1 MAYIAITSELKRKR
15 WMREGLVQAV
25 SKSFW
30 SPYTGM
36 SEDSVVVQVNN
47 MNASEGHTVVFDY
60 DGNLSGRAV
69 KGKDTAYGK
78 GEKKKKF
85 SNKITVDRYRLVAD
99 NGDAFDAVD
108 VGDLSLSQHED
119 SRSKLADLFVRW
131 KDQMIFDVAQG
142 FVGTTPSHIIN
153 FGSTFDYN
161 NLIDLEQYVKSAT
174 GFTTGGAIAR
184 TPLMPYRLA
193 DGRSFYLLILDSFT
207 ATKLKKSSGY
217 QTLVYNADVRGED
230 NRAIKGVIGKLGS
243 LLIVE
248 AEMFFGF
255 TDNLGSTVNF
265 EDTEV
270 EIAGMRRYDSNSA
283 WTGQSDF
290 DTGGTLELTSRNIIV
305 GRNAIQL
312 AFGKMPDYRFQPS
325 QDFGI
330 KSESAVEF
338 WTNAQ
343 KTKLV
348 AEMEDYKAAK
358 LAGYDF
364 GIIAVDV
371 ITEAAG

>member
-290 DTGGTLELTSRNIIV
+290 DTGGTLQLTSRNIIV

-371 ITEAAG
+371 ITEAAD

>member
-1 MAYIAITSELKRKR
+1 
-15 WMREGLVQAV
+15 MREGLVQAV

-174 GFTTGGAIAR
+174 GFTTGSSIAR

-290 DTGGTLELTSRNIIV
+290 DTGGTLQLTSRNIIV

>member
-108 VGDLSLSQHED
+108 IGDLSLSQHSD

-161 NLIDLEQYVKSAT
+161 NLIDLEQYVKSST
-174 GFTTGGAIAR
+174 GFTTGSSIAR

-248 AEMFFGF
+248 AEMFFGY

-270 EIAGMRRYDSNSA
+270 EIAGMRRYDSNNA

-290 DTGGTLELTSRNIIV
+290 DTGGTLQLTSRNIIV

-312 AFGKMPDYRFQPS
+312 AFGKMPDYRFQAS

-348 AEMEDYKAAK
+348 AEMEDYRAAK
-358 LAGYDF
+358 IAGYDF

>member
-174 GFTTGGAIAR
+174 GFTTGSSIAR

-290 DTGGTLELTSRNIIV
+290 DTGGTLQLTSRNIIV

-371 ITEAAG
+371 ITEAAD

>member
-108 VGDLSLSQHED
+108 IGDLSLSQHSD

-161 NLIDLEQYVKSAT
+161 NLIDLEQYVKSST
-174 GFTTGGAIAR
+174 GFTTGSSIAR

-248 AEMFFGF
+248 AEMFFGY
-255 TDNLGSTVNF
+255 TDNLASTVNF

-270 EIAGMRRYDSNSA
+270 EIAGMRRYDSNNA

-290 DTGGTLELTSRNIIV
+290 DTGGTLQLTSRNIIV

-312 AFGKMPDYRFQPS
+312 AFGKMPDYRFQAS

-348 AEMEDYKAAK
+348 AEMEDYRAAK
-358 LAGYDF
+358 IAGYDF